1 MRAVASGDGGGDLD
15 VDVVIRSLDVLAR
28 CVSYT
33 PRITNEILER
43 TSNHELSKV
52 DTLKLSTLMGSS
64 ASNPIDPLAAVH
76 VQPVTHDRLADLG
89 TA

>member
-1 MRAVASGDGGGDLD
+1 MASGDGGGDLD

-52 DTLKLSTLMGSS
+52 DTQYQQNCRL
-64 ASNPIDPLAAVH
+64 LALNNFIR
-76 VQPVTHDRLADLG
+76 P
-89 TA
+89 